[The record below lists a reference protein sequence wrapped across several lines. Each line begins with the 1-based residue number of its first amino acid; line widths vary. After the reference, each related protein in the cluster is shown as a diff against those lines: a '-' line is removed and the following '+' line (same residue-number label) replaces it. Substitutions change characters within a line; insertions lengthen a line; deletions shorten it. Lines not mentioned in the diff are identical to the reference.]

1 MTSDASNNGG
11 KTRGKPFEPGNPGGP
26 GRPSGSRNK
35 ATLALDALADGEG
48 ETILQKQLEKAK
60 EGDAKAAELIL
71 SRIWPARKSRAINLE
86 LPPVNAPADIV
97 PALGRI
103 ADAVAG
109 GEITPEEGAAV
120 AAVLEGKRKAI
131 ETVEVL
137 ARIEALEKG
146 RGR

>member
-1 MTSDASNNGG
+1 MTSDASNNAD

-26 GRPSGSRNK
+26 GRPTGSRNK
-35 ATLALDALADGEG
+35 ATLALDALADGDAKA
-48 ETILQKQLEKAK
+48 ILQKQIEMAK
-60 EGDAKAAELIL
+60 EGDQRAAEVIL
-71 SRIWPARKSRAINLE
+71 SRVWPARKSRTINLD
-86 LPPVNAPADIV
+86 LPPVKAPADIV

-131 ETVEVL
+131 ETVDVL
-137 ARIEALEKG
+137 ARIEALEKE
-146 RGR
+146 RRR